1 MISHKVEEGVL
12 GNSLIVYDTTT
23 LQEYEDAGIDIET
36 DIVSITFTITV
47 NGVDYSEDI
56 SGKMGNLR
64 DGNGLEIQA
73 ADILGS
79 QFKDGVYD
87 TTLEIVEN
95 STGSDN
101 TRTSEYTV
109 VFYEIIKYKVIS
121 GLKNTDWKEYFG
133 CYTSKLKTPL
143 RCYNWLLNLE
153 YTSELGLY
161 NDAERILTSL
171 ESICQ

>member
-23 LQEYEDAGIDIET
+23 LQEYQDAGIDIET

-47 NGVDYSEDI
+47 DGVDYSEDI
-56 SGKMGNLR
+56 SGKMDNLR

-73 ADILGS
+73 TDILGS

-101 TRTSEYTV
+101 TRTSEYTA
-109 VFYEIIKYKVIS
+109 VFYEIVKYKVIS

-153 YTSELGLY
+153 YTSELKLY
-161 NDAERILTSL
+161 DDAERILTSL

>member
-56 SGKMGNLR
+56 STKLDNLR
-64 DGNGLEIQA
+64 DGSGLEIQA
-73 ADILGS
+73 TDILGS

-95 STGSDN
+95 STGSN
-101 TRTSEYTV
+101 QTRTSESKV
-109 VFYEIIKYKVIS
+109 VFYEIVKYKVIS

-153 YTSELGLY
+153 YTSDLKLY
-161 NDAERILTSL
+161 DDSERILTSL